1 MKTSTKFSI
10 GLGIAA
16 VAGVSVAVIASEK
29 IVKKVYH
36 VSNRFK
42 AKKFVND
49 KFDGNEKLL
58 GIVDDLSDD
67 ELDSMMNV
75 LGKVKDGRKKIS
87 SYGESLKD
95 NTENLKDR
103 FVSFVEEMM

>member
-1 MKTSTKFSI
+1 MKTSTKISI

-36 VSNRFK
+36 VTNRCK

-49 KFDGNEKLL
+49 KFGGNEKLL
-58 GIVDDLSDD
+58 SIVDDLSDD
-67 ELDSMMNV
+67 ELDSMLNV
-75 LGKVKDGRKKIS
+75 LDKVKDGRKKITA
-87 SYGESLKD
+87 YGESLKD

-103 FVSFVEEMM
+103 LFSFIEEMM